1 MATTHKS
8 TAQGHTDVY
17 PPKSKPT
24 RNKNLAAKQR
34 SLNDED
40 NKITLDKNKKF
51 RKKKKKENTS
61 DTEKKQSNKS
71 SREEAPNREDSS
83 SPLNSGGDTGDR
95 QPDPK
100 GSSSSNTSTQKA
112 KGSKG
117 TKRSKK
123 SKSSVSSEDA
133 QAASLGPAAVRDK
146 AKEEEVSAEA
156 LESLRWVGVLDDPVA
171 EEHRLEVY
179 KANRR
184 KRYIAARQLQLGKT
198 ASLLTQP

>member
-8 TAQGHTDVY
+8 TPQGHTDVY

-83 SPLNSGGDTGDR
+83 SPLNSGGDTGLCFSYSLNTWNIVFDV
-95 QPDPK
+95 
-100 GSSSSNTSTQKA
+100 SNIYTI
-112 KGSKG
+112 
-117 TKRSKK
+117 
-123 SKSSVSSEDA
+123 VS
-133 QAASLGPAAVRDK
+133 LIG
-146 AKEEEVSAEA
+146 
-156 LESLRWVGVLDDPVA
+156 
-171 EEHRLEVY
+171 Y
-179 KANRR
+179 N
-184 KRYIAARQLQLGKT
+184 
-198 ASLLTQP
+198 